1 MSQSNS
7 ERATL
12 PDVIDP
18 DAPIFTIS
26 VAAAL
31 ADMHP
36 QTLRSYDRI
45 ELVVPKRT
53 KGGGRRYTPRD
64 VQKLRSIQH
73 LSQVEG
79 INLNGIKRIVE
90 MGDEIDTLQKRVEQ
104 LTELLSEVVSED
116 HATRR
121 VFTATAHG
129 WVHPGRSRHDK
140 LALLPA
146 REVR

>member
-1 MSQSNS
+1 MSA
-7 ERATL
+7 ERAGV

-36 QTLRSYDRI
+36 QTLRTYDRI

-64 VQKLRSIQH
+64 VQKLRLIQH

-90 MGDEIDTLQKRVEQ
+90 MSDEIDALQRRVEQ
-104 LTELLSEVVSED
+104 LTALLSDFVDD
-116 HATRR
+116 HTQPRPR
-121 VFTATAHG
+121 VFTASSSGA
-129 WVHPGRSRHDK
+129 VHPGRR
-140 LALLPA
+140 LRAQRALPPA
-146 REVR
+146 R

>member
-1 MSQSNS
+1 MSAQQ
-7 ERATL
+7 AGL
-12 PDVIDP
+12 PQVIDP

-36 QTLRSYDRI
+36 QTLRTYDRI

-64 VQKLRSIQH
+64 VQKLRLIQH

-90 MGDEIDTLQKRVEQ
+90 LGDELDALQKRVEQ
-104 LTELLSEVVSED
+104 LTGLLNDLVDEQEQ
-116 HATRR
+116 RPR
-121 VFTATAHG
+121 VFTANSSGA
-129 WVHPGRSRHDK
+129 VQPGRRMRVQR
-140 LALLPA
+140 ALPPA
-146 REVR
+146 R